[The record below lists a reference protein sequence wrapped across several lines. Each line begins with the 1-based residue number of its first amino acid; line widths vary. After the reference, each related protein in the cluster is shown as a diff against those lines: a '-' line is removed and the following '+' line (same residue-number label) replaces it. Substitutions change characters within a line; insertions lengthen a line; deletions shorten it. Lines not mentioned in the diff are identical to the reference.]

1 MSDVALKEAQE
12 KAAEAKAWG
21 QEQARAADEA
31 RRELKKAQ
39 DAADSAA
46 EIQAELDHTKDEL
59 DAANARVN
67 DLVGEVAAADKRA
80 GKNAEKA
87 GRFEAIQSALGL

>member
-59 DAANARVN
+59 DAANARVK
-67 DLVGEVAAADKRA
+67 DLVAEVASADKR
-80 GKNAEKA
+80 GDKYAEKA
-87 GRFEAIQSALGL
+87 GRFDDLKSALGL